1 MIYIL
6 TSAQSFVLGRK
17 SPFSFELHLL
27 RGGEKMKVKFVLRDG
42 QTITTNSFKNG
53 LEDYLYRAL
62 GEADSTSVA
71 TLKAKDGIFL
81 VRMTDVV
88 SIKIP
93 S

>member
-1 MIYIL
+1 M
-6 TSAQSFVLGRK
+6 
-17 SPFSFELHLL
+17 E
-27 RGGEKMKVKFVLRDG
+27 VKFNLRDG
-42 QTITTNSFKNG
+42 QTITAEFEDNLG
-53 LEDYLYRAL
+53 DLEDFLSRAL

-88 SIKIP
+88 SIKIQ

>member
-1 MIYIL
+1 M
-6 TSAQSFVLGRK
+6 
-17 SPFSFELHLL
+17 E
-27 RGGEKMKVKFVLRDG
+27 VKFNLRDG
-42 QTITTNSFKNG
+42 QTITAEFEDDLG
-53 LEDYLYRAL
+53 DLEDFLSRAL

>member
-1 MIYIL
+1 M
-6 TSAQSFVLGRK
+6 
-17 SPFSFELHLL
+17 E
-27 RGGEKMKVKFVLRDG
+27 VKFNLRDG
-42 QTITTNSFKNG
+42 QTITAKFEDDLYNNG
-53 LEDYLYRAL
+53 DLEDILSRTL

>member
-1 MIYIL
+1 M
-6 TSAQSFVLGRK
+6 
-17 SPFSFELHLL
+17 E
-27 RGGEKMKVKFVLRDG
+27 VKCNLRDG
-42 QTITTNSFKNG
+42 QTITAKFEDDLYNDG
-53 LEDYLYRAL
+53 DLEDLLSRAL
-62 GEADSTSVA
+62 KEADSTSVA

>member
-1 MIYIL
+1 M
-6 TSAQSFVLGRK
+6 
-17 SPFSFELHLL
+17 E
-27 RGGEKMKVKFVLRDG
+27 VKFNLRDD
-42 QTITTNSFKNG
+42 QTITAEFEDDLG
-53 LEDYLYRAL
+53 DLEDFLSRAL

>member
-1 MIYIL
+1 M
-6 TSAQSFVLGRK
+6 
-17 SPFSFELHLL
+17 E
-27 RGGEKMKVKFVLRDG
+27 VKFNIRDG
-42 QTITTNSFKNG
+42 QTITAEFEDNLG
-53 LEDYLYRAL
+53 DLEDFFSRAL

-88 SIKIP
+88 SIKIQ

>member
-1 MIYIL
+1 M
-6 TSAQSFVLGRK
+6 
-17 SPFSFELHLL
+17 E
-27 RGGEKMKVKFVLRDG
+27 VKFNLRDG
-42 QTITTNSFKNG
+42 QTITAKFEDDLYNDG
-53 LEDYLYRAL
+53 DLEDILSRAL
-62 GEADSTSVA
+62 REAGSTSVA

>member
-1 MIYIL
+1 M
-6 TSAQSFVLGRK
+6 
-17 SPFSFELHLL
+17 E
-27 RGGEKMKVKFVLRDG
+27 VKFNIRDG
-42 QTITTNSFKNG
+42 QTITAEFEDNLG
-53 LEDYLYRAL
+53 DLEDFFSRAL

>member
-1 MIYIL
+1 M
-6 TSAQSFVLGRK
+6 
-17 SPFSFELHLL
+17 E
-27 RGGEKMKVKFVLRDG
+27 VKFNLRDG
-42 QTITTNSFKNG
+42 QTITTKFEDDLYNDG
-53 LEDYLYRAL
+53 DLEDFLFRAL
-62 GEADSTSVA
+62 READSTSVA

>member
-1 MIYIL
+1 M
-6 TSAQSFVLGRK
+6 
-17 SPFSFELHLL
+17 E
-27 RGGEKMKVKFVLRDG
+27 VKFNLRDG
-42 QTITTNSFKNG
+42 QTITTKFEDDLYNDG
-53 LEDYLYRAL
+53 DLEDLLSRAL
-62 GEADSTSVA
+62 KEADSTSVA

>member
-1 MIYIL
+1 M
-6 TSAQSFVLGRK
+6 
-17 SPFSFELHLL
+17 E
-27 RGGEKMKVKFVLRDG
+27 VKFNLRDG
-42 QTITTNSFKNG
+42 QTITTKFEDDLYNNGDLKNI
-53 LEDYLYRAL
+53 LSRAL

-93 S
+93 R

>member
-1 MIYIL
+1 M
-6 TSAQSFVLGRK
+6 
-17 SPFSFELHLL
+17 E
-27 RGGEKMKVKFVLRDG
+27 VKFNLRDG
-42 QTITTNSFKNG
+42 QTITAKFEDDLYNNG
-53 LEDYLYRAL
+53 DLEDLLSRAL

-93 S
+93 SCGAPRQQRRETINIL

>member
-1 MIYIL
+1 M
-6 TSAQSFVLGRK
+6 
-17 SPFSFELHLL
+17 E
-27 RGGEKMKVKFVLRDG
+27 VKFNLRDG
-42 QTITTNSFKNG
+42 QTITAEFEDNLG
-53 LEDYLYRAL
+53 DLEDFFSRAL

-88 SIKIP
+88 SIKIQ

>member
-1 MIYIL
+1 M
-6 TSAQSFVLGRK
+6 
-17 SPFSFELHLL
+17 E
-27 RGGEKMKVKFVLRDG
+27 VKFNLRDG
-42 QTITTNSFKNG
+42 QTITAEFEDDLG
-53 LEDYLYRAL
+53 DLEDFFSRAL

-71 TLKAKDGIFL
+71 TLKAKEGIFL

>member
-1 MIYIL
+1 M
-6 TSAQSFVLGRK
+6 
-17 SPFSFELHLL
+17 E
-27 RGGEKMKVKFVLRDG
+27 VKFNLRDG
-42 QTITTNSFKNG
+42 QTITAEFEDDLG
-53 LEDYLYRAL
+53 DLEDFLSRAL
-62 GEADSTSVA
+62 GEADSTYVA

>member
-1 MIYIL
+1 M
-6 TSAQSFVLGRK
+6 
-17 SPFSFELHLL
+17 E
-27 RGGEKMKVKFVLRDG
+27 VKFNLRDG
-42 QTITTNSFKNG
+42 QTITTEFEDNLG
-53 LEDYLYRAL
+53 DLEDFLSRSL
-62 GEADSTSVA
+62 GETDSTSVA

>member
-1 MIYIL
+1 M
-6 TSAQSFVLGRK
+6 
-17 SPFSFELHLL
+17 E
-27 RGGEKMKVKFVLRDG
+27 VKFNLRDG
-42 QTITTNSFKNG
+42 QTITAEFEDDLG
-53 LEDYLYRAL
+53 DLEDFLSRAL

-88 SIKIP
+88 SIKIQ